1 MIIEKLKDN
10 PWRFVVG
17 DYVYVAGW
25 EQLPAKIT
33 AALPC
38 KSKMFEGVVALADWW
53 LNTLASNPAFSIAV
67 IKRSVMVCSS

>member
-17 DYVYVAGW
+17 DSVYVAGW

-33 AALPC
+33 AAFGAGPFGWPHYVVVDGQGIEWTLPQLML
-38 KSKMFEGVVALADWW
+38 S
-53 LNTLASNPAFSIAV
+53 
-67 IKRSVMVCSS
+67 RSVIVL

>member
-17 DYVYVAGW
+17 DSVYVAGW

-33 AALPC
+33 AAFGSGLLGWPHYVVVDGEGIEWTLPQLML
-38 KSKMFEGVVALADWW
+38 S
-53 LNTLASNPAFSIAV
+53 
-67 IKRSVMVCSS
+67 RSVIAS